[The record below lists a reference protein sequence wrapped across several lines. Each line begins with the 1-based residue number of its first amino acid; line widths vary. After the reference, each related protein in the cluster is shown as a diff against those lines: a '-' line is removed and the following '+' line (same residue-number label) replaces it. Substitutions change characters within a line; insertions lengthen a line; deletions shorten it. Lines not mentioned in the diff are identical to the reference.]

1 MVDFKK
7 LDEYDDKL
15 CSLYAEGFDLVRTY
29 MKKHHP
35 KIDLST
41 LDIEEVEREVVAD
54 QLVAVNTNDA
64 IDEEI
69 TAPTDNPVDPALPC
83 HFL

>member
-7 LDEYDDKL
+7 SDKYDDKL

-41 LDIEEVEREVVAD
+41 FDIEEVEREVVAD
-54 QLVAVNTNDA
+54 
-64 IDEEI
+64 
-69 TAPTDNPVDPALPC
+69 
-83 HFL
+83 